1 MLTHRQIWKA
11 IDSLAHL
18 YNLSTSGLAKQA
30 GLDPTT
36 FNKSKRILPTGK
48 ERWPS
53 MESIAKILEAT
64 DTNFEDFTLL
74 VTGHAV
80 ATPRETQAMPIPVI
94 GFAQAGTG
102 GYFGDGGFPVGAG
115 WDHVSFPDVG
125 DENAYALE
133 VSGDSMEPFYRAGD
147 IIVVSPAAE
156 VRRGDRVVVKT
167 REGEVLAK
175 QLIRKTVSKIEL
187 HSWNSSHPDLTFSLE
202 EVDWMARIVWASQ

>member
-1 MLTHRQIWKA
+1 MVTHWQIWKA
-11 IDSLAHL
+11 IDKLAELYSL
-18 YNLSTSGLAKQA
+18 SVSGLAKQA

-36 FNKSKRILPTGK
+36 FNKSKRVLPSGK

-53 MESIAKILEAT
+53 MESISKILEAT
-64 DTNFEDFTLL
+64 QTSFEDFTTL
-74 VTGHAV
+74 VTG
-80 ATPRETQAMPIPVI
+80 QAAIGKESQGKPIPVI

-102 GYFGDGGFPVGAG
+102 GFFGDSGFPVGAG

-125 DENAYALE
+125 DDNAYALE

-175 QLIRKTVSKIEL
+175 QLTRKTASRIEL
-187 HSWNSSHPDLTFSLE
+187 HSWNASHPDLVFPLE
-202 EVDWMARIVWASQ
+202 EIDWMARIVWASQ

>member
-1 MLTHRQIWKA
+1 MLSHRQIWKA
-11 IDSLAHL
+11 IDNLADL
-18 YNLSTSGLAKQA
+18 YNLSTSGLAKLA

-36 FNKSKRILPTGK
+36 FNKSKRILPNGK

-53 MESIAKILEAT
+53 MESIAKVLEAT
-64 DTNFEDFTLL
+64 ETNFEDFTLL
-74 VTGHAV
+74 VTG
-80 ATPRETQAMPIPVI
+80 ATAQKSSYAQPIPVI

-102 GYFGDGGFPVGAG
+102 GFFGDSGFPVGAG

-156 VRRGDRVVVKT
+156 IRRGDRVVVKT
-167 REGEVLAK
+167 KEGEVLAK
-175 QLIRKTVSKIEL
+175 QLIRKTASKIEL
-187 HSWNSSHPDLTFSLE
+187 LSWNSAHPNLSFPLE
-202 EVDWMARIVWASQ
+202 AIEWMARIVWASQ

>member
-1 MLTHRQIWKA
+1 MLSHRQIWQA
-11 IDSLAHL
+11 IDKLADL
-18 YNLSTSGLAKQA
+18 YGLSISGLAKLA

-36 FNKSKRILPTGK
+36 FNKSKRISVTGK

-64 DTNFEDFTLL
+64 ETEFNDFTML
-74 VTGHAV
+74 VTGSLVKQPAQ
-80 ATPRETQAMPIPVI
+80 TQPIPVI

-102 GYFGDGGFPVGAG
+102 GFFGDSGFPVGAG

-125 DENAYALE
+125 DDNAYALE
-133 VSGDSMEPFYRAGD
+133 VTGDSMEPFYRAGD

-167 REGEVLAK
+167 KEGEVLAK

-187 HSWNSSHPDLTFSLE
+187 LSWNSEHPDLSFLLE
-202 EVDWMARIVWASQ
+202 DIDWMARIVWASQ

>member
-1 MLTHRQIWKA
+1 MLSHRQIWKA
-11 IDSLAHL
+11 IDELARL
-18 YNLSTSGLAKQA
+18 YDFSISGLAKNA

-36 FNKSKRILPTGK
+36 FNKSKRISSNGK

-53 MESIAKILEAT
+53 MESISKILEAT
-64 DTNFEDFTLL
+64 DTDFNDFTML
-74 VTGHAV
+74 VTGGASSHQ
-80 ATPRETQAMPIPVI
+80 PSQAQPIPVI

-102 GYFGDGGFPVGAG
+102 GFFGDGGFPVGAG

-133 VSGDSMEPFYRAGD
+133 VTGDSMEPFYRAGD

-167 REGEVLAK
+167 KEGEVLAK
-175 QLIRKTVSKIEL
+175 QLIRKTATKIEL
-187 HSWNSSHPDLTFSLE
+187 LSWNNAHPNLSFPLE
-202 EVDWMARIVWASQ
+202 AVDWMARIVWASQ